1 MIVVGAVGDRPAR
14 DSGTSGVAEDIGRRR
29 LRGSED
35 ALQDLAQRGL
45 SRSVGA
51 NERKARSLGY
61 CQSDIVEDRLVRVV
75 EIQILDLDDGLVT
88 RKRTLELRCTR
99 EDWPP
104 RGEGSRSASSD
115 GRISVHTP

>member
-14 DSGTSGVAEDIGRRR
+14 DSGTAGVAEDIGRRR

-51 NERKARSLGY
+51 SERKARSLGY

-104 RGEGSRSASSD
+104 SRGGE
-115 GRISVHTP
+115 SVGIIGWTH